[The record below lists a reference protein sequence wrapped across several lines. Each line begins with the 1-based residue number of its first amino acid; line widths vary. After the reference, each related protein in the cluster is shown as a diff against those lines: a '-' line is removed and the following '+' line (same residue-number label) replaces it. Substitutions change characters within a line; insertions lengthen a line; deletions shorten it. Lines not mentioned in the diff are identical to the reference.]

1 MGEIETLPDA
11 SLITTEPG
19 LNGRSEGSGRTGGP
33 VSPDARHI
41 RGLFPTRAAALG
53 AGRELLR
60 QRQAADVSISAHP
73 DDASLGVIVAEAQ
86 EGPALYIMYRWGAEI
101 EFDVPLAAD

>member
-1 MGEIETLPDA
+1 LQDA
-11 SLITTEPG
+11 SLITAEPG
-19 LNGRSEGSGRTGGP
+19 PETGPEPAGRAGP
-33 VSPDARHI
+33 TSPDARHI
-41 RGLFPTRAAALG
+41 RALFPTRAAALG

-60 QRQAADVSISAHP
+60 QRPAVDVSISAHP

-86 EGPALYIMYRWGAEI
+86 EGSALYIMYRWGAEI